1 MALGYGKDPEA
12 RCEACIDREDGS
24 QVKERSLMPPFEM
37 MEARPGLHIAF
48 DLRNAPAGDEKRP
61 GFLWLGGF
69 KSDMTGSKAER
80 LRELSGHDGRLFIRF
95 DYSGHGASEGRF
107 EDGTLSLWLAEARQ
121 VLRLAGDRPMI
132 LIGSSMGGFL
142 ALLLAREGSGNV
154 TGLVLLAPAA
164 DMTFNVE
171 AEIAKRPDAQEAL
184 ARDGVWLRPS
194 RYGDP
199 YPITAKLLADGRH
212 HRLLETGLDLACP
225 VRILHGDQDPDV
237 PWQHGLKT
245 FQAIR
250 AADARFTLIKHG
262 DHRLSRDEDII
273 AIHRAAEE
281 LALLHEG
288 KVESSAVS
296 PSR

>member
-1 MALGYGKDPEA
+1 MPQFEMIETRPAVRIALDRREALGP
-12 RCEACIDREDGS
+12 DR
-24 QVKERSLMPPFEM
+24 
-37 MEARPGLHIAF
+37 
-48 DLRNAPAGDEKRP
+48 KRP

-69 KSDMTGSKAER
+69 RSDMTGSKAER
-80 LRELSGHDGRLFIRF
+80 LKELSGADDRLYIRF

-142 ALLLAREGSGNV
+142 ALLLAREKAANV
-154 TGLVLLAPAA
+154 AGLVLVAPAA
-164 DMTFNVE
+164 DMTFNME
-171 AEIAKRPDAQEAL
+171 AEIAKNPGAREAL

-199 YPITAKLLADGRH
+199 YPITAGLIEDGRH
-212 HRLLETGLDLACP
+212 HRLLETGLDLSCP
-225 VRILHGDQDPDV
+225 LRILHGDQDPDV
-237 PWQHGLKT
+237 PWQHGLRT
-245 FQAIR
+245 FEAIR
-250 AADARFTLIKHG
+250 TDDARFILIKHG
-262 DHRLSRDEDII
+262 DHRLSRDEDIR

-288 KVESSAVS
+288 KVESSAVK